1 MIRQIRRPAAEYRRA
16 RSKAHSY
23 LLTVLFLTVACLTPG
38 LVWAH
43 GGGPGLDYDACVRGV
58 EMEHFVHFA
67 AYQPQYNPFAEYCG
81 SLPRAGKTLLVFD
94 LMGAD
99 LPNLPVSIEVIG
111 EGGVRRVFAP
121 ARRYRTGVIDLEAD
135 LPPGK
140 YTAVVSIEEPAGH
153 HQIIFPLSVGTWWGR
168 LAGPAIIMLLIL
180 FATAAYCLSQVR
192 ARAADR
198 QRTLKK
204 APEIPRRFA

>member
-1 MIRQIRRPAAEYRRA
+1 MIRQILRPAANCRSARR
-16 RSKAHSY
+16 SGPSCP
-23 LLTVLFLTVACLTPG
+23 LTALFLTIVWFTPG

-43 GGGPGLDYDACVRGV
+43 GGGPGLDYEACVRGV
-58 EMEHFVHFA
+58 GMEHFVHFA

-94 LMGAD
+94 LMGVD

-111 EGGVRRVFAP
+111 EGGVRRVSMP

-140 YTAVVSIEEPAGH
+140 YTAVVSIEESAGH
-153 HQIIFPLSVGTWWGR
+153 HKIIFPLSVGTWWSR

-180 FATAAYCLSQVR
+180 FATAAYCLSQAKALAAEGGR
-192 ARAADR
+192 AHKK
-198 QRTLKK
+198 TL
-204 APEIPRRFA
+204 EIPRRFA

>member
-1 MIRQIRRPAAEYRRA
+1 MSQYISMPAARCQPVPNSA
-16 RSKAHSY
+16 RSC
-23 LLTVLFLTVACLTPG
+23 LLTVLVLAVAWFKPA

-43 GGGPGLDYDACVRGV
+43 GGGPGLDYEACVRGV

-94 LMGAD
+94 LMGVD

-111 EGGVRRVFAP
+111 KGGMRRVSAP

-153 HQIIFPLSVGTWWGR
+153 HQIIFPLSVGTWWSR
-168 LAGPAIIMLLIL
+168 LAGPALVILLVL
-180 FATAAYCLSQVR
+180 VATAAYCLSQLR
-192 ARAADR
+192 APAGDSQLRLK
-198 QRTLKK
+198 RTLD
-204 APEIPRRFA
+204 IPRRFA

>member
-1 MIRQIRRPAAEYRRA
+1 MIQHIQRPAAQNRRA
-16 RSKAHSY
+16 RNSARSC
-23 LLTVLFLTVACLTPG
+23 LPTALFLTLAWFTPG

-43 GGGPGLDYDACVRGV
+43 GGGPGLDYESCVRGV

-67 AYQPQYNPFAEYCG
+67 VYQPQYNPFAEYCG

-94 LMGAD
+94 LMDAE

-111 EGGVRRVFAP
+111 EGGVRRLSAP
-121 ARRYRTGVIDLEAD
+121 ARRYRTGVIDLQVD

-140 YTAVVSIEEPAGH
+140 YTAVVSIEEPGDRH
-153 HQIIFPLSVGTWWGR
+153 RIIFPLSVGTWWSR
-168 LAGPAIIMLLIL
+168 LVGPAILMFLIL
-180 FATAAYCLSQVR
+180 AATAAYCLSQ
-192 ARAADR
+192 ARALAVDR

-204 APEIPRRFA
+204 TSETPRRFA

>member
-1 MIRQIRRPAAEYRRA
+1 MIPQMFGPAAKRGSARRGGP
-16 RSKAHSY
+16 SC
-23 LLTVLFLTVACLTPG
+23 LLTVWFLTMMWFTPG

-43 GGGPGLDYDACVRGV
+43 GGGPGLDYEACVRGV

-94 LMGAD
+94 LMGVD
-99 LPNLPVSIEVIG
+99 LPNLPVSIEVVG
-111 EGGVRRVFAP
+111 EGGVRRVSAP
-121 ARRYRTGVIDLEAD
+121 ARRYRAGVIDLEAD

-153 HQIIFPLSVGTWWGR
+153 HQIIFPLSVGTWSSR

-180 FATAAYCLSQVR
+180 FATAAYCLFQVR
-192 ARAADR
+192 ALAADR
-198 QRTLKK
+198 QRALKK
-204 APEIPRRFA
+204 TAEIPRRFA